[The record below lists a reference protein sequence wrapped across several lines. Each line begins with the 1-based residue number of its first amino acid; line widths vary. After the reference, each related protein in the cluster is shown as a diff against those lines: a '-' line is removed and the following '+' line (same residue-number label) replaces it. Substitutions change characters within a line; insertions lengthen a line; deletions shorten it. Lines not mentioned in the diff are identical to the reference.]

1 MATQSRTSKPTNSI
15 RPPARAPSTTK
26 RKPAAAATSSG
37 QQPDLSKLGQ
47 FPPPTEHSEQLAVK
61 NQLLAMDCANRFFA
75 RSIGMAVAELET
87 PAWVGLL
94 KACRLYDPER
104 INPITGRPYALSSF
118 AVPFIKGAMKQYV
131 RDKTFAIKFPHCW
144 RELGPAVRRLTQQ
157 GLKPQQV
164 CDRMVADGKRITVAE
179 VEEILGCHKGTVEL
193 EHKHEPASDR
203 LDDQLVIAEEDEQAT
218 ERERMAWAVLEQA
231 YGAICKA
238 DRKAIEEFWGNPRR
252 IPIPHG
258 PLQQFRSKVRALVG
272 NRATGGMELMPLGF
286 EVLASNSSKPR
297 RMNRATR
304 RSASE
309 LMADAVQAD
318 LFTMMIEPDE
328 TNGEP

>member
-1 MATQSRTSKPTNSI
+1 MATQSRTSKPTNST
-15 RPPARAPSTTK
+15 RPPARAPSTT
-26 RKPAAAATSSG
+26 RPKPVAAAG
-37 QQPDLSKLGQ
+37 KPQPDLSKLGQ
-47 FPPPTEHSEQLAVK
+47 FPPPTEHSEQLAVD
-61 NQLLAMDCANRFFA
+61 NQLLAMDCANRFA
-75 RSIGMAVAELET
+75 RSIGMQVAELET

-104 INPITGRPYALSSF
+104 INPISGRAYALSSF
-118 AVPFIKGAMKQYV
+118 AVPFIKGAMLQYV

-193 EHKHEPASDR
+193 DHEPSAHR
-203 LDDQLVIAEEDEQAT
+203 PDDQLVIAEEDERAM
-218 ERERMAWAVLEQA
+218 ERERMAWAVLEEA
-231 YGAICKA
+231 YGAICSA
-238 DRKAIEEFWGNPRR
+238 DRQAIEEFWANPRR

-258 PLQQFRSKVRALVG
+258 PLQQFRSKVRNLVG
-272 NRATGGMELMPLGF
+272 NRATGGMELTPLGF
-286 EVLASNSSKPR
+286 EVLASNSSKARPL
-297 RMNRATR
+297 NRATG
-304 RSASE
+304 RSPSE
-309 LMADAVQAD
+309 LMADAVQCD

-328 TNGEP
+328 TEGEP